1 MVRPGQTHGDRKH
14 THFKNTDHESNFSHS
29 AETLAL
35 GCLITNSKR
44 SQTITL
50 YAWKTRT
57 TFNVYVEKIG
67 EFQTY
72 CKHFYF
78 IPSCQSTWFFLIF
91 VSGSCGDKA
100 SSCDPVSSYTT
111 SAALWSERIYVD
123 NQPIHYCTDTGV
135 GMSLCWFQL
144 SYLQS
149 KHEYNSGVQED
160 RFFSLPGLP
169 DCIYYLSTDCMHLL
183 EKQHGKKFIFS
194 GSNRMNIILRQDN
207 SSHLTISG
215 YKHSQCPTAKHNS

>member
-1 MVRPGQTHGDRKH
+1 M
-14 THFKNTDHESNFSHS
+14 E
-29 AETLAL
+29 
-35 GCLITNSKR
+35 KR
-44 SQTITL
+44 
-50 YAWKTRT
+50 
-57 TFNVYVEKIG
+57 G

-78 IPSCQSTWFFLIF
+78 IPSCQSTWLFLIF

-100 SSCDPVSSYTT
+100 SSCDPVFSYTI

-123 NQPIHYCTDTGV
+123 NQPIHYCTDKGV

-169 DCIYYLSTDCMHLL
+169 DCTYYLSTDCRHLL

-194 GSNRMNIILRQDN
+194 GSSRMNIILSNHCQIYSTVYNLAVRWLMDLRQDN

-215 YKHSQCPTAKHNS
+215 YKHSQCPTVKHNN